1 MVHFPHFTILHWLDI
16 AFFLLLFIF
25 LTILSAKAAGNS
37 VKLLLSMIFAS
48 FLVTTFG
55 AVLGLIILEKYTKQ
69 AVLLN
74 VTQRRVLINETMVLK
89 GQVKNI
95 GKFKINYC
103 KLDIKLVNNGWG
115 GGFTK
120 GSFFKSGG
128 LNIFGSKSKEQ
139 QRPNV
144 VKVTKYII
152 TDGLFPGEIK
162 NFSAIIPYP
171 PYFKNT
177 YLNYKLYCH

>member
-1 MVHFPHFTILHWLDI
+1 MRIPYFTILHWLDI
-16 AFFLLLFIF
+16 AFFLILFIF
-25 LTILSAKAAGNS
+25 LTILSVKAAKNS

-55 AVLGLIILEKYTKQ
+55 AVLGLIILEKYTKK
-69 AVLLN
+69 AILLD
-74 VTQRRVLINETMVLK
+74 VKQRRVLINETLVLK
-89 GQVKNI
+89 GRVKNI

-115 GGFTK
+115 GGFKK
-120 GSFFKSGG
+120 GTFFKPGG
-128 LNIFGSKSKEQ
+128 LNLFGSKEKKK
-139 QRPNV
+139 PNI

-152 TDGLFPGEIK
+152 TDELRPGEIK
-162 NFSAIIPYP
+162 NFTAIIPYP

>member
-1 MVHFPHFTILHWLDI
+1 MRIPYFTILHWLDI
-16 AFFLLLFIF
+16 AFFLILFIF
-25 LTILSAKAAGNS
+25 LTILSVKAAKNS

-48 FLVTTFG
+48 FLITAFG
-55 AVLGLIILEKYTKQ
+55 AVLGLIILEKYTKK
-69 AVLLN
+69 AELLD
-74 VTQRRVLINETMVLK
+74 VQQRRVLINETLVLK
-89 GQVKNI
+89 GKVKNI

-115 GGFTK
+115 GGNLPK
-120 GSFFKSGG
+120 GTFFKPGG
-128 LNIFGSKSKEQ
+128 LSIFGSKEKK

-144 VKVTKYII
+144 VKVTRYII
-152 TDGLFPGEIK
+152 TDGLRPGEIK
-162 NFSAIIPYP
+162 FFTAIIPYP

>member
-1 MVHFPHFTILHWLDI
+1 MHIPYFTILHWLDI
-16 AFFLLLFIF
+16 AFFLILFIF

-37 VKLLLSMIFAS
+37 VKILLSMIFAS
-48 FLVTTFG
+48 FLVTSFG
-55 AVLGLIILEKYTKQ
+55 AVLGLIILEKYTKK
-69 AVLLN
+69 AILLN
-74 VTQRRVLINETMVLK
+74 VEQRRVLINETLVLK
-89 GQVKNI
+89 GRVKNI

-115 GGFTK
+115 GGNFQK
-120 GSFFKSGG
+120 GTFFKPGG
-128 LNIFGSKSKEQ
+128 LNLFGSKQEKKQ
-139 QRPNV
+139 KPNV
-144 VKVTKYII
+144 VVATRYII
-152 TDGLFPGEIK
+152 TNGLLPGEIK

>member
-1 MVHFPHFTILHWLDI
+1 MRFPYFTILHWLDI

-25 LTILSAKAAGNS
+25 LTILSVKAAKNN

-48 FLVTTFG
+48 FLITTFG
-55 AVLGLIILEKYTKQ
+55 AVLGLIILEKYTKK
-69 AVLLN
+69 AVLLD
-74 VTQRRVLINETMVLK
+74 VKQRRVLINETLVLK
-89 GQVKNI
+89 GRVKNI

-103 KLDIKLVNNGWG
+103 KLEIKLVNNGWG

-120 GSFFKSGG
+120 GTFLKSGG
-128 LNIFGSKSKEQ
+128 LSLFGSKEKEQ
-139 QRPNV
+139 KKPNV
-144 VKVTKYII
+144 VKATRYII
-152 TDGLFPGEIK
+152 TDGLLPGEIK
-162 NFSAIIPYP
+162 NFTAIIPYP

>member
-1 MVHFPHFTILHWLDI
+1 MHIPYFTILHWLDI
-16 AFFLLLFIF
+16 AFFLILFIF
-25 LTILSAKAAGNS
+25 LTILSVKAAGNS
-37 VKLLLSMIFAS
+37 VKVLLSMIFAS
-48 FLVTTFG
+48 FLVTSFG
-55 AVLGLIILEKYTKQ
+55 AVLGLIILEKYTKR
-69 AVLLN
+69 AILLN
-74 VTQRRVLINETMVLK
+74 VEQRRVLINETLVLK
-89 GQVKNI
+89 GRVENI

-115 GGFTK
+115 KGLTK
-120 GSFFKSGG
+120 GTFFKSGG
-128 LNIFGSKSKEQ
+128 LTLFGSKKEKQ

-144 VKVTKYII
+144 VKATRYII
-152 TDGLFPGEIK
+152 TDGLNPGEIK